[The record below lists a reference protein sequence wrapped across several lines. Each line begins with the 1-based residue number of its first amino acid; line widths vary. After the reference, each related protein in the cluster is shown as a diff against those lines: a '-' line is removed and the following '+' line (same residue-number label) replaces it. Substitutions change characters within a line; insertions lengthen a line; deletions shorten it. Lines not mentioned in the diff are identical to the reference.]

1 MAKGKKRKHPRTA
14 AKGLSVLLPD
24 VGGVIPCS
32 AEDISLGGVFIRT
45 TEQYLPGTKLGITLL
60 RSGMSKG
67 LRVQSTVT
75 NMRTPGPDRQPGVG
89 VRFDALSGETRTRLA
104 KLLSDFGVD
113 NPEAEE
119 EDAHLAVPAGPPLA
133 TETSSRFTL
142 GKPFLSS
149 EQRMDSDPDA
159 SALSDVSITVE
170 RPASEAK
177 VPPPLWSR
185 GNRFDA
191 HDLAPD
197 LMDRLQA
204 QIRGLIL
211 QLGAAEQRLAS
222 RDSELVALRQR
233 VQELESAL
241 GKRDLELAQL
251 RAGLAR

>member
-1 MAKGKKRKHPRTA
+1 MAKGKKRKHPRTP
-14 AKGLSVLLPD
+14 AKGLSVLLPG

-45 TEQYLPGTKLGITLL
+45 NEQYLPGTKLGITLL

-67 LRVQSTVT
+67 LKVQSTVT
-75 NMRTPGPDRQPGVG
+75 NLRTPGPDRHGGVG
-89 VRFDALSGETRTRLA
+89 VRFEALSDETRTRLA
-104 KLLSDFGVD
+104 KLLADFGVE

-119 EDAHLAVPAGPPLA
+119 EDAHLAVPAPAPEVG
-133 TETSSRFTL
+133 SRFTL
-142 GKPFLSS
+142 GRPFLSS
-149 EQRMDSDPDA
+149 EERIDSDPDA
-159 SALSDVSITVE
+159 YAHSDLSRTLE
-170 RPASEAK
+170 RPAAEAK

-185 GNRFDA
+185 EGRSSA

-197 LMDRLQA
+197 LMDRLGA
-204 QIRGLIL
+204 QIRGLLL
-211 QLGAAEQRLAS
+211 QLGAADQRLAS

-233 VQELESAL
+233 VAELESAL